1 MAMKL
6 FFFLKQYLSAC
17 FYCQNFLLKTQ
28 ETNVRVVIVIIVQY
42 HTTLHKFTVADSR
55 AVVDNDFDENEKNRR
70 INPRT
75 ILVALRFL
83 ASVLHP
89 HTGCRARVRTHTC
102 CTHSLSFDCSL
113 SRAEKKVILVFLVLL
128 APTTFSSTYWSLS
141 CCFASCSS
149 CTH

>member
-1 MAMKL
+1 M
-6 FFFLKQYLSAC
+6 Q
-17 FYCQNFLLKTQ
+17 T
-28 ETNVRVVIVIIVQY
+28 
-42 HTTLHKFTVADSR
+42 ADLR

-113 SRAEKKVILVFLVLL
+113 SRAQKKGYFGVFSFTCAHDVRLLTGVFLVVLLLVLL
-128 APTTFSSTYWSLS
+128 AHTSLS
-141 CCFASCSS
+141 TIQQARTKRTRSFSGDYPAGSPSALRCS
-149 CTH
+149 TALTADRLLLLRR